1 MQFLKTVLAVSAA
14 IVVTGL
20 LLNELGKGKAG
31 AFPQSLAKNITAGY
45 GAGA

>member
-1 MQFLKTVLAVSAA
+1 MNLIKQTLAFSFA
-14 IVVTGL
+14 IIVTGL

-31 AFPQSLAKNITAGY
+31 ALAQSLAKSVTAGY